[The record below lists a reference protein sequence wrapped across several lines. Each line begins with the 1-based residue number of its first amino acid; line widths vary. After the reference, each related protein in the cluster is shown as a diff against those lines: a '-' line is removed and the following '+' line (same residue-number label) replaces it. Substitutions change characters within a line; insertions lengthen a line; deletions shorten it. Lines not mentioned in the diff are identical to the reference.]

1 MPRVQVVTDS
11 TADIP
16 ADVAAELGII
26 VVPCLVHLGA
36 ETYRDGVDLS
46 RQAFYASL
54 VAAPPFPQ
62 TAPPPLGAF
71 VEAYRQAAAHAEQVV
86 AIHLAAKWSA
96 LYNVAQ
102 LAREMLPELLI
113 TLIDSQ
119 QVSFCVGMLAVAAA
133 RAAQEGKDAQAV
145 AALVN
150 DMLPRLRLW
159 AVLRDLRYLHRS
171 GRVGWVASFLGTVLQ
186 VNPVILVHQAR
197 VEPAARVRTRTR
209 ALAHMITLL
218 ESYGPPESLAVIH
231 VNAREEAEQTACQLS
246 ERFAIP
252 TPPLVEAGLILSAH
266 AGPGAVGVACLSGRS
281 QRRAIPA

>member
-16 ADVAAELGII
+16 ADMAAALGII

-36 ETYRDGVDLS
+36 ETYRDGVDFS
-46 RQAFYASL
+46 HQAFYARL
-54 VAAPPFPQ
+54 AAAPPFAH

-71 VEAYRQAAAHAEQVV
+71 VEAYRQAAARAEQIV

-102 LAREMLPELLI
+102 LARDMLPELPI

-133 RAAQEGKDAQAV
+133 RAAQEGKDAAEI
-145 AALVN
+145 AALAS
-150 DMLPRLRLW
+150 DMIPRLRLL

-171 GRVGWVASFLGTVLQ
+171 GRVGWVASFLGTMLQ

-197 VEPAARVRTRTR
+197 VEPVAKVRAHTR
-209 ALAHMITLL
+209 ALAHMTNLL
-218 ESYGPPESLAVIH
+218 ELYGPLESLAVVH
-231 VNAREEAEQTACQLS
+231 VDAREEATQIAARLS

-252 TPPLVEAGLILSAH
+252 APLVIEAGLILGAH
-266 AGPGAVGVACLSGRS
+266 AGPGAVGVACLSGHS
-281 QRRAIPA
+281 